1 MNDDLY
7 HEQIKLEEEARG
19 LTIKKFHKD
28 HLEASKDDTFSET
41 FIGNY
46 LLKHYINPFSS
57 AIEDFVSKAFE
68 GRAGKNNRTAKNI
81 AMIDAPTAAFLM
93 TKAIL
98 NKVGAYRDDKPTT
111 VTSLAILG
119 AGLIHDEIRL
129 RTFEDEHARL
139 SKRIHGDFDKRELRR
154 DKREEYMQ
162 KAFDRMDMEWSI
174 WSKTEMVR
182 IGVTLLHL
190 FRMATGDVNI
200 ESFGTGR
207 TKRDIVVPSDGL
219 LDTID
224 RTMGSCEALMTTHFP
239 MVIPPLDW
247 SEDTMNSGS
256 YLTTNIT
263 PYPLVKSSKRGYRQ
277 LLKEL
282 TKTGQL
288 GVVLNSLNTLQRTE
302 WSINTRVL
310 DVIEDIYLRNIPCG
324 KLPSSDKLQPDPP
337 PAHLVGLDKDHP
349 EVKEYRAYAFRIHEH
364 NRRIIG
370 KRVMAMR
377 AFQLARK
384 FSEYDVLYFPYDLDS
399 RGRAYPK
406 PSGLNPQGPDYVKG
420 LLQFA
425 TPKALGTGGVFW
437 LGVHGANSWGEDKLP
452 IHERAQW
459 ALDNL
464 ERARRVAGDPR
475 ENLEWTEADNPAQF
489 LAWCFE
495 WAEAHA
501 TGSPEEYQ
509 SRLHVDLDA
518 TCSGLQ
524 HFAAMLRDE
533 KGGFYV
539 NMTPNDT
546 RQDVY
551 GAVANEA
558 LELIRKDLT
567 NPEVHTTTNA
577 DGEVIRSITRSNLA
591 QSWLDFGM
599 SRKVTKRPVMVKPY
613 AGTRSSCNQYVA
625 EAVDEALKSG
635 VAMPVHKDDIWTF
648 KMYGSGKVW
657 DAIPAVVVAADGAMK
672 WLMDITKLVGKS
684 QPVERRIEWT
694 TPVGLPV
701 HQYKFDTVSRQVKT
715 FFDGSI
721 IRPRITEDL
730 DTLDPR
736 KMATSVAPSFVHSL
750 DAAHLQLT
758 VHMAS
763 IEGIK
768 DFAVVHDSFGVHAAD
783 VTKFSRIIR
792 EAFVKMYT
800 EHDVLEEFLDA
811 ATPLISEDLQ
821 HEIPPIPERG
831 DLDLQGVLDNPFFF
845 S

>member
-7 HEQIKLEEEARG
+7 QEQVNLEEEARG
-19 LTIKKFHKD
+19 LTIRRFHKD
-28 HLEASKDDTFSET
+28 HLEATQNDTFSDT
-41 FIGNY
+41 FIGSY
-46 LLKHYINPFSS
+46 LVKNYINPYTAAIQEFVDS
-57 AIEDFVSKAFE
+57 ALAGK
-68 GRAGKNNRTAKNI
+68 AGKNNRTAKNI
-81 AMIDAPTAAFLM
+81 AMIDPATAAFLM

-98 NKVGAYRDDKPTT
+98 NKVGTYFESKPCTL
-111 VTSLAILG
+111 TSLAIYG

-129 RTFEDEHARL
+129 REFDAENSRL
-139 SKRIHGDFDKRELRR
+139 SKRIHDDFNKRELRR
-154 DKREEYMQ
+154 DKRKEYMQ
-162 KAFDRMDMEWSI
+162 KAFYRINMEWSI
-174 WSKTEMVR
+174 WSKADLVK
-182 IGVTLLHL
+182 IGVKLLHL
-190 FRMATGDVNI
+190 FRVTTGDISITTV
-200 ESFGTGR
+200 GAGR
-207 TKRDIVVPSDGL
+207 NKRDLVLPSDGL
-219 LDTID
+219 LETIE
-224 RTMGSCEALMTTHFP
+224 RTAGLCEAMMTTHFP
-239 MVIPPLDW
+239 MVVPPLDW
-247 SEDTMNSGS
+247 SSDTLNSGS
-256 YLTTNIT
+256 YLTTNVT
-263 PYPLVKSSKRGYRQ
+263 PYPLVKSSKNAYRRV
-277 LLKEL
+277 LREL
-282 TKTGQL
+282 VEAGEL
-288 GVVLNSLNTLQRTE
+288 EVVLKSINTLQRTR
-302 WSINTRVL
+302 WSINERVL
-310 DVIEDIYLRNIPCG
+310 DVVEFVYAENIECG
-324 KLPSSDKLQPDPP
+324 KLPRSDKIIPDPP
-337 PAHLVGLDKDHP
+337 PAHLLGVDKDHP

-364 NRRIIG
+364 NRRIVG

-384 FSEYDVLYFPYDLDS
+384 FSAYDAIYFPYDLDS

-425 TPKALGTGGVFW
+425 QPKALGSSGVFW

-475 ENLEWTEADNPAQF
+475 AHLEWTEADNPVQF

-501 TGSPEEYQ
+501 TGNPEAYQ

-524 HFAAMLRDE
+524 HFAAMLRDDV
-533 KGGFYV
+533 GGYFV
-539 NMTPNDT
+539 NMVPNDT

-551 GAVANEA
+551 GAVAEEA
-558 LELIRKDLT
+558 LRLIEDDLT
-567 NPEVHTTTNA
+567 SS
-577 DGEVIRSITRSNLA
+577 EVIETRDPEGNVKRSITKAQLA
-591 QSWLDFGM
+591 DAWKTFGM
-599 SRKVTKRPVMVKPY
+599 TRKTTKRSVMVKPY
-613 AGTRSSCNQYVA
+613 AGTRSSCNTYVT
-625 EAVDEALKSG
+625 EAVDEELKGG
-635 VAMPVHKDDIWTF
+635 VALPVEKDDIWTF

-672 WLMDITKLVGKS
+672 WLMDVTRLVGRS
-684 QPVERRIEWT
+684 QPNERRIEWR

-701 HQYKFDTVSRQVKT
+701 HQYKFNTRSRRVET
-715 FFDGSI
+715 YFDGST

-758 VHMAS
+758 VYRAQQ
-763 IEGIK
+763 EGIE
-768 DFAVVHDSFGVHAAD
+768 DFAVVHDSFGVHAAE
-783 VTKFSRIIR
+783 VARFSRIIR
-792 EAFVKMYT
+792 EAFVEMYE
-800 EHDVLEEFLDA
+800 EHDVLEEFLEA

-821 HEIPPIPERG
+821 GEIPAIPEKG
-831 DLDLQGVLDNPFFF
+831 SLDLQGVLRNPFFF